1 MRRLATALSSTAL
14 LTLLTLC
21 TVAPPAHA
29 GDGDVQRA
37 LDTLARDSG
46 VVGAIGALYVD
57 GRRAGHGSAGSRLAG
72 GKGGRIP
79 SGARYR
85 VGSQTKL
92 MTAAIVGQLAQEG
105 RFGLDDKLADLLP
118 VGELVPAA
126 AQITVRQLLRH
137 TSGIPDYW
145 QSGRFDDFDFTTYYS
160 PQELVAATRDLPRTG
175 APGERFA
182 YSNTNYVLLGMIIER
197 FAGTSLAD
205 AFAQRVFQPLGMTR
219 SYLPTRPPQGV
230 KGPHGHGYLPDAQ
243 GALVDVD
250 RQNASYG
257 GAAGGVIS
265 TSDDMARFHRALH
278 QGTLPGGP
286 DGPGGGD
293 GGGPVG
299 GGLCGDALPVRVAAG
314 NAPGFMAVT
323 YSTADGRRQFAV
335 SATLRVKDY
344 FALGAAVDRA
354 AKAVL
359 CPEG

>member
-1 MRRLATALSSTAL
+1 MRRLAAALSSTVL
-14 LTLLTLC
+14 LTLATLG

-29 GDGDVQRA
+29 DTGDVQRA
-37 LDTLARDSG
+37 LNGLARDTG

-57 GRRAGHGSAGSRLAG
+57 GKRAGHGSAGSRLAG

-79 SGARYR
+79 TGARYR

-92 MTAAIVGQLAQEG
+92 MTAAIIGQLAEEG
-105 RFGLDDKLADLLP
+105 RFGLDDTLADLLP
-118 VGELVPAA
+118 VGELVPGA

-145 QSGRFDDFDFTTYYS
+145 RSGRFDDFDFTTYHS
-160 PQELVAATRDLPRTG
+160 PQELVAATRDLPRAG
-175 APGERFA
+175 APGERFE

-197 FAGTSLAD
+197 FGETSLPD
-205 AFAQRVFQPLGMTR
+205 AFAQRIFEPLGMTR
-219 SYLPTRPPQGV
+219 SYLPTRPPQGIT
-230 KGPHGHGYLPDAQ
+230 GPHGHGYLPDEH
-243 GALVDVD
+243 GTHVDVD

-265 TSDDMARFHRALH
+265 TSDDMAAFHRALQ
-278 QGTLPGGP
+278 QGRLPGA
-286 DGPGGGD
+286 PGGGP

-323 YSTADGRRQFAV
+323 YSTADGRRQFTV

-344 FALGAAVDRA
+344 FAIGTAVDQA